1 MYFYAEA
8 CFYLSMIML
17 NLRGIPCLSVRLKYS
32 LSLIT
37 YFMIFF
43 MKNSGD
49 YYMKTNQVV
58 RIIIPIVILLGTT
71 TAVIMAVLGNQT
83 TNTSVDE
90 PEATNQEM
98 LAFVAYLKIDGV
110 DGEAKETGHE
120 KWIDV
125 LAFSHN
131 IAVPSSAGAVRTS
144 GTPQLAPLRITK
156 MMDKSSPALYDKC
169 SKGSLIPY
177 VYLDCCKDFGGQ
189 LKVFYRVELTNAGIM
204 SVQDFGITA
213 GDIPTETVSF
223 SYEQIKLIYTEYDE
237 QGSSKGNV
245 ETIISVETPEY

>member
-1 MYFYAEA
+1 
-8 CFYLSMIML
+8 
-17 NLRGIPCLSVRLKYS
+17 
-32 LSLIT
+32 
-37 YFMIFF
+37 
-43 MKNSGD
+43 
-49 YYMKTNQVV
+49 MKTNQVV
-58 RIIIPIVILLGTT
+58 RIIIPIVLLLGTA
-71 TAVIMAVLGNQT
+71 TAVFMAVLGSNQV
-83 TNTSVDE
+83 NTSVDE
-90 PEATNQEM
+90 SEATNQEM
-98 LAFVAYLKIDGV
+98 LAFVAYLKIDGI
-110 DGEAKETGHE
+110 DGEAIEANHL

-131 IAVPSSAGAVRTS
+131 IIISSSVSAVRTS

-156 MMDKSSPALYDKC
+156 MVDKSSPYLYDRC
-169 SKGSLIPY
+169 SKGTVIPY

-189 LKVFYRVELTNAGIM
+189 LKVFYRIELTNAGII

-223 SYEQIKLIYTEYDE
+223 SYDQIKLIYTEYDE